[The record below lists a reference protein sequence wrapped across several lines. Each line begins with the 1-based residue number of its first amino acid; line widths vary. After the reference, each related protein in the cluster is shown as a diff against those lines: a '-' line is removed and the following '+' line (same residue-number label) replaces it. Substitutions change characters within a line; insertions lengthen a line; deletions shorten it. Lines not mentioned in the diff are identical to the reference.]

1 MNDIFSVWKP
11 VNITTYDIL
20 RKIKK
25 ISNIKKIG
33 HCGTLDP
40 FAEGIVIVCKEKA
53 TKESLFYMNKNKKY
67 RAHIKFGAETDTLDK
82 TGEIIKRHSDVCL
95 DPKAISKSLESFIG
109 TISQI
114 PPYYSAKKI
123 NNVKMYDLARK
134 QIFIRL
140 KPVNVE
146 VENIKLVDFF
156 DNSAIIEVEC
166 KKGTYIRSLARDIAY
181 ANGTFGYLESLV
193 RTSIGEFNESNSFYY
208 EDLKECN
215 FIN

>member
-11 VNITTYDIL
+11 TDITTYDIL

-25 ISNIKKIG
+25 ISKIKKIG

-40 FAEGIVIVCKEKA
+40 FAEGVVIVCKGKA
-53 TKESLFYMNKNKKY
+53 TKESLVYMNKNKKY
-67 RAHIKFGAETDTLDK
+67 KACIKFGAETDTLDN
-82 TGEIIKRHSDVCL
+82 TGEVIKRDNNIDINS
-95 DPKAISKSLESFIG
+95 KKIRKSLNRFIG
-109 TISQI
+109 TIDQI
-114 PPYYSAKKI
+114 PPYFSAKKI

-134 QIFIRL
+134 QIFVRL
-140 KPVNVE
+140 KPTQVTI
-146 VENIKLVDFF
+146 ENIKLVDFT
-156 DNSAIIEVEC
+156 DDCAAIEVEC

-193 RTSIGEFNESNSFYY
+193 RTSVGEFNISNSIYY
-208 EDLKECN
+208 EDLEECN

>member
-11 VNITTYDIL
+11 ADITTYDIL

-25 ISNIKKIG
+25 ISKINKIG

-40 FAEGIVIVCKEKA
+40 FAEGVVIICKGEA
-53 TKESLFYMNKNKKY
+53 TKKSLLYMNKNKKY
-67 RAHIKFGAETDTLDK
+67 TAHIKFGVETDTLDK
-82 TGEIIKRHSDVCL
+82 TGQIIKRCDKIIL
-95 DPKAISKSLESFIG
+95 DSTKIRKSLDSFLG

-134 QIFIRL
+134 QIFVRL
-140 KPVNVE
+140 KPVKVT
-146 VENIKLVDFF
+146 IDRIRLVDFI
-156 DNSAIIEVEC
+156 DNYATIEVEC

-181 ANGTFGYLESLV
+181 ANGTFGYLESLT
-193 RTSIGEFNESNSFYY
+193 RTSVGEFDMSNSVDYK
-208 EDLKECN
+208 DLEECN